1 MSYLNVLY
9 VYYFMSQS
17 STKALEAEKNGK
29 KYCHVSFFFVTLHA
43 LFIAILF
50 TQKTMYEKYEY
61 YK

>member
-29 KYCHVSFFFVTLHA
+29 NIAMFLFFS
-43 LFIAILF
+43 
-50 TQKTMYEKYEY
+50 
-61 YK
+61 